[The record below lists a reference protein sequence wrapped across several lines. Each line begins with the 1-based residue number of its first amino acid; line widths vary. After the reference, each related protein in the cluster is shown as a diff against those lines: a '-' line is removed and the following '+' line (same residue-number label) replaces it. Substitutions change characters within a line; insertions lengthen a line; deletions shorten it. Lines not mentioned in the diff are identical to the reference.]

1 MPGIGRRPR
10 GLTYSPLTPHL
21 RRLFAAGAE
30 ADRRGMPVD
39 EVLGEFEERGAAIAR
54 TAELRRE
61 QGITRRALVERTAAA
76 AVAAAGASL
85 LRTPRA
91 FATTP
96 RIVIVGAGLA
106 GVRCAHMLWTGGS
119 RIASTV
125 YEADTTHIGGRC
137 WSLRG
142 YFANGHVAEHGG
154 AFINQNQSAVRNLA
168 TNLGLKQ
175 EVVNGGDLLTGEE
188 VFWVNGHLYTLSQ
201 ATADWNAVGYPVFQ
215 SAYQKAPW
223 PQRYNASTA
232 EGRRLDGLNVIQW
245 LDQTGI
251 GSGSNFGQLMQTNVL
266 SEYGGEPSTQSALNL
281 LYLLAWNN
289 QNTLVP
295 LPGDDEKYHIVGGND
310 QLVSSMVAQLPAGT
324 VKQGQ
329 ELVAVRDNGDGTT
342 TCTFQSGRK
351 ATDVVA
357 DHLVLAL
364 PFSTLRNVDLSRANL
379 SPLKMQ
385 AIQTNGMGQN
395 AKIHVEVSHKT
406 WPALGYSGA
415 TYTGPDGN
423 HVAWDDSVPQGAG
436 GGPAV
441 LLCFPGGDKGQFT
454 LTGAAHGKAPMA
466 DVNWFLNQ
474 VERVF
479 PGTKAAY
486 TGTAYEDHWSLDAWH
501 KGAYSYWKVGQYTAF
516 SGYEQVQERN
526 IHFAGEHTAPEDQGF
541 LNGGVDSGER
551 AATEVQHQV

>member
-1 MPGIGRRPR
+1 MAGSARRPR
-10 GLTYSPLTPHL
+10 ALTYSSLTS
-21 RRLFAAGAE
+21 RMRELFSAHAE

-39 EVLGEFEERGAAIAR
+39 EVLGEMQ
-54 TAELRRE
+54 ELRISAARASQLREE
-61 QGITRRALVERTAAA
+61 QGMTRRALVERTAAA
-76 AVAAAGASL
+76 AAVAAGATL

-96 RIVIVGAGLA
+96 RVVIVGAGLA

-142 YFANGHVAEHGG
+142 YFANGLIGEHGG
-154 AFINQNQSAVRNLA
+154 AFINQNQTAIRNLA
-168 TNLGLKQ
+168 TGLGLKQ

-188 VFWVNGHLYTLSQ
+188 VYWVNGHRYTLAQ
-201 ATADWNAVGYPVFQ
+201 ANADWGSIGYPVFQ
-215 SAYQKAPW
+215 AAYQKAPW

-232 EGRRLDGLNVIQW
+232 EGRRLDGLNVVQW

-251 GSGSNFGQLMQTNVL
+251 GSTSNFGQLMQTNVL
-266 SEYGGEPSTQSALNL
+266 SEYGGEPVTQSALNL
-281 LYLLAWNN
+281 LYLLAYNN
-289 QNTLVP
+289 QNSVVP

-310 QLVSSMVAQLPAGT
+310 QLISSMLAQLPAGT

-329 ELVAVRDNGDGTT
+329 QLVAVKDNGDGTT
-342 TCTFQSGRK
+342 TCSFQSGHK
-351 ATDVVA
+351 TSDVVA

-364 PFSTLRNVDLSRANL
+364 PFSTLREVDLTHANL

-423 HVAWDDSVPQGAG
+423 HVAWDDSVPLGAN
-436 GGPAV
+436 GGPAI
-441 LLCFPGGDKGQFT
+441 LLCFPGGNQGQFT
-454 LTGAAHGKAPMA
+454 LSGAAHGKAPAA
-466 DVNWFLNQ
+466 DVTWFLNQ

-501 KGAYSYWKVGQYTAF
+501 HGAYSYWKVGQYTSF

-541 LNGGVDSGER
+541 LSGGVVSGER